1 MSIFNKIK
9 QVVAGK
15 LRGKDTSETVS
26 DVVGGG
32 LIGMAVGELAE
43 EGEKLLKK
51 EIKKRK
57 TRAAAKPKSPKGS

>member
-1 MSIFNKIK
+1 MGIFGKIK
-9 QVVAGK
+9 QAAFSK

-51 EIKKRK
+51 EINKRK
-57 TRAAAKPKSPKGS
+57 TRAATKPKSPKGS